1 MNLSLL
7 VQGLIIG
14 FVLAITG
21 LFSAIYHM
29 EMQTLNRIALIEA
42 SVRNIEESVRNLQLR
57 MSHLEQVLINYDHE
71 ETEKE

>member
-1 MNLSLL
+1 VNLSLL

-71 ETEKE
+71 KTEKE

>member
-71 ETEKE
+71 KTEKE

>member
-29 EMQTLNRIALIEA
+29 EIQTLDRITLIEA
-42 SVRNIEESVRNLQLR
+42 STRNIEESARNLQLR
-57 MSHLEQVLINYDHE
+57 MGHLEQVLINYDHE
-71 ETEKE
+71 SAEKK

>member
-1 MNLSLL
+1 VNLSLL

-57 MSHLEQVLINYDHE
+57 MSHLEQVLINYNHE
-71 ETEKE
+71 STEKE